1 MGVPPGGIV
10 RPNAA
15 YLLRYLL
22 TSCLEVM
29 INIVLSSFQHCTGR
43 LLSSSAFKA
52 NWLSNLPIIW
62 WWQIVC
68 NGIYKSNLL
77 SYGKIKLIPCHQV
90 VSSHVF
96 MVCHDSSE
104 TRPYRQFKV
113 SRTQSGSLMLC
124 TKALQAFC
132 EKNFFCAAFFNSPGD
147 TFTDAMSSPFMF
159 PRIILNWNSFKI
171 FGYRC
176 LKIDATFPNL
186 LITTTRSSSFR
197 ALQWLTV
204 PQISPRK
211 QVNIPR
217 LPTPFGA
224 RIKRPVWTTYRHLL
238 VSIAI
243 TDALKP
249 R

>member
-10 RPNAA
+10 RPNAT

-43 LLSSSAFKA
+43 LLGSSAFKA
-52 NWLSNLPIIW
+52 SWLSNLPIIW

-113 SRTQSGSLMLC
+113 SRTQSGTLMLC
-124 TKALQAFC
+124 AKALQAFC
-132 EKNFFCAAFFNSPGD
+132 EKNFFCAAFF
-147 TFTDAMSSPFMF
+147 
-159 PRIILNWNSFKI
+159 
-171 FGYRC
+171 
-176 LKIDATFPNL
+176 
-186 LITTTRSSSFR
+186 
-197 ALQWLTV
+197 
-204 PQISPRK
+204 
-211 QVNIPR
+211 
-217 LPTPFGA
+217 TPFCSN
-224 RIKRPVWTTYRHLL
+224 RVRRVTKRLSRRHIHRCNVFSIY
-238 VSIAI
+238 VSKNH
-243 TDALKP
+243 LKLEFV
-249 R
+249 

>member
-10 RPNAA
+10 RPNAT

-29 INIVLSSFQHCTGR
+29 INIVLSSSQHCTGR
-43 LLSSSAFKA
+43 LLGSSAFKA
-52 NWLSNLPIIW
+52 SWLSNLPIIW

-113 SRTQSGSLMLC
+113 SRTQSGTLMLC

-132 EKNFFCAAFFNSPGD
+132 EKNFFCAAFF
-147 TFTDAMSSPFMF
+147 
-159 PRIILNWNSFKI
+159 
-171 FGYRC
+171 
-176 LKIDATFPNL
+176 
-186 LITTTRSSSFR
+186 
-197 ALQWLTV
+197 
-204 PQISPRK
+204 
-211 QVNIPR
+211 
-217 LPTPFGA
+217 TPFCSN
-224 RIKRPVWTTYRHLL
+224 RVRRVTKRLSRRHIHGCNVFSIYVSKNHLKLELIRFKYL
-238 VSIAI
+238 VI
-243 TDALKP
+243 DV
-249 R
+249 